1 MITSIVILSILLIAS
16 IFSSINLLFKLEK
29 LDDELN
35 ESVTTLEN
43 VYKDLNEAVNTMR
56 TIDSKGIFE
65 SDDETGTVFTALKGV
80 IDELNVKYT
89 IDENKDE

>member
-1 MITSIVILSILLIAS
+1 MITTIVILSVLLVIAL
-16 IFSSINLLFKLEK
+16 FTSINLLFKLEK
-29 LDDELN
+29 IDEELN

-43 VYKDLNEAVNTMR
+43 IYKDLNESVNTMR

>member
-1 MITSIVILSILLIAS
+1 MITTIGILSILLIAS

-43 VYKDLNEAVNTMR
+43 VYNDLNEAVNTMR
-56 TIDSKGIFE
+56 TIDS
-65 SDDETGTVFTALKGV
+65 
-80 IDELNVKYT
+80 
-89 IDENKDE
+89 